1 MTTYITYSI
10 ANHYYMHYLATETEN
25 PGSLKNKGLKLKTE
39 NLMTTSTSQFQ
50 QVVTS
55 SLLHCGSTVPQT
67 KKRRALS
74 VKLTHSDKTEMADQ
88 VMKNE
93 NRL

>member
-1 MTTYITYSI
+1 M

-25 PGSLKNKGLKLKTE
+25 PGSLKTKGLKLKTE

-50 QVVTS
+50 QVVIF
-55 SLLHCGSTVPQT
+55 SLLHCALTVPQT

-74 VKLTHSDKTEMADQ
+74 VKLTHSNKTEMAYQ

-93 NRL
+93 NHL